1 MDTTNS
7 GPATGAMLDVMA
19 VAPGARRESR
29 SGGRPPWMEKPHPAV
44 VLGKGLLLFAIGLA
58 MLFPFIYVISVSF
71 SSYED
76 VVGGQLVIFP
86 RHPTLEAYET
96 VLAGG
101 VVTQALKVSIG
112 LTAVGTIV
120 NMVMTVTL
128 AYALSR
134 PSVRGSRFVL
144 FAVLFTFLIQPGI
157 IPRFLVVKE
166 LGLLNTFAALI
177 LPGMISAFNLVVVRN
192 FFMSIPQDLLDSGRV
207 DGAND
212 LRLLWDVV
220 LPLSRAVLAVIA
232 LFYGVALWNIFFDAV
247 LYLNDTAKW
256 PIQVILNQY
265 VVQGN
270 PIAARPV
277 GVGRPPAPPETIRMA
292 VLVLATVP
300 ILVVYPFLQRYFT
313 RGVLTGAI
321 KG

>member
-1 MDTTNS
+1 MAATPSRGTVAITD
-7 GPATGAMLDVMA
+7 AMALTGASV
-19 VAPGARRESR
+19 RRSPR
-29 SGGRPPWMEKPHPAV
+29 SSGRPPWMEQPHPAV
-44 VLGKGLLLFAIGLA
+44 VIGKGLLLAVIALA
-58 MLFPFIYVISVSF
+58 MLFPFVYVVSVSF

-86 RHPTLEAYET
+86 LHPTLDAYET

-112 LTAVGTIV
+112 LTAVGVLV
-120 NMVMTVTL
+120 NMIMTITL

-134 PSVRGSRFVL
+134 PSVRGSKLVL

-212 LRLLWDVV
+212 LQLLLNVV
-220 LPLSRAVLAVIA
+220 LPLSKAVLAVIA

-247 LYLNDTAKW
+247 LYMSDTAKW

-277 GVGRPPAPPETIRMA
+277 GIGRPPAPPETIRMA